1 MEMKLREGTRGFG
14 KNSRQDQE
22 NGFETHTRT
31 EKEERKVNLYVMKL
45 EGQKFFF
52 CSALFFVFF
61 FLFFLS
67 ITF

>member
-1 MEMKLREGTRGFG
+1 MKLREGTRGFG

-31 EKEERKVNLYVMKL
+31 EKEERKVNYYVMKL
-45 EGQKFFF
+45 EGQKF
-52 CSALFFVFF
+52 VF
-61 FLFFLS
+61 FFLS